1 MSQNGSITRVRRR
14 ALRDLFAITGHDDF
28 HDYLLNEGVERYA
41 NSRRQRGQRLGR
53 VLAICANKREAR
65 ALRNHPFDEIV
76 LAGITPPGEELLAY
90 IKDDPRCSY
99 VQENSEC
106 LTVAS
111 RSFDLVICKE
121 GIHHL
126 ARPVLGVYEM
136 LRIARDAI
144 LVIEPADTLI
154 GRLLE
159 KMGLASIY
167 ETNQSGNIRYRDN
180 YVYRWS
186 VHQFDG
192 LLKSYYLESGYTLD
206 VTVGW
211 MSSKFNAN
219 PSALVRGMAALAGWT
234 ASLVPGSRGNYMAAL
249 IICGQD
255 IPDDPKPVAVDTTDL
270 TGRLA

>member
-1 MSQNGSITRVRRR
+1 MNEAGSSITIRRR
-14 ALRDLFAITGHDDF
+14 ALKDLLSIEDGDDF
-28 HDYLLNEGVERYA
+28 HDYLLDEGIWRYTLARHER
-41 NSRRQRGQRLGR
+41 GLGLGR

-65 ALRNHPFDEIV
+65 ALRKHAFDEIV
-76 LAGITPPGEELLAY
+76 LSGITPPSDELQTY
-90 IKDDPRCSY
+90 IAEDDRCQY
-99 VQENSEC
+99 IQQNSEC
-106 LTVAS
+106 LTLES

-136 LRIARDAI
+136 LRLTRGAI
-144 LVIEPADTLI
+144 LVIEPADTLA

-159 KMGLASIY
+159 RFGLASVY

-186 VHQFDG
+186 VRQFDT
-192 LLKSYYLESGYTLD
+192 LLKSYYLESGYKLD

-219 PSALVRGMAALAGWT
+219 AKAWLRRSAALVGWL
-234 ASLVPGSRGNYMAAL
+234 ASLMPGARGNYMTAL
-249 IICGQD
+249 IISGRD
-255 IPDDPKPVAVDTTDL
+255 APDDPKP
-270 TGRLA
+270 LANPAG